1 MSCNSNSKMYFFRGS
16 DQDFIKDNL
25 CQLGDASLTKV
36 FTNVS
41 ATINYQAV
49 RNLVMNFLYDIF
61 NH

>member
-1 MSCNSNSKMYFFRGS
+1 MYFFRGS